1 MIHRQPILLVCAL
14 LAVGLAGGCS
24 KDGNP
29 SVRAGE
35 SVHQYEHHPPHGG
48 VPVVLG
54 NEEYHVEFVL
64 DARTCRLR
72 AYFLDGEMENFVR
85 VAMPSFEITAQVA
98 GRVEKLTFA
107 PVANNA
113 TGETVGDT
121 SLFEVQSDWLKTT
134 PRFDA
139 VIKELTVG
147 GDKYQNIAFN
157 FPNGNDTDE
166 EEK

>member
-1 MIHRQPILLVCAL
+1 MKPVVLICAL
-14 LAVGLAGGCS
+14 LAIGLGGGCS
-24 KDGNP
+24 KDGNT
-29 SVRAGE
+29 SVRARQA
-35 SVHQYEHHPPHGG
+35 VHQHEHYPPHGG

-54 NEEYHVEFVL
+54 NEEFHVEFVL
-64 DARTCRLR
+64 DARTGRLR
-72 AYFLDGEMENFVR
+72 AYFLDGELENFVR

-98 GRVEKLTFA
+98 GREEHLIFA

-121 SLFEVQSDWLKTT
+121 ALFEVQSDWLKTT

-147 GDKYQNIAFN
+147 GDKYQNITFN
-157 FPNGNDTDE
+157 FPKGNDTDE
-166 EEK
+166 NEK